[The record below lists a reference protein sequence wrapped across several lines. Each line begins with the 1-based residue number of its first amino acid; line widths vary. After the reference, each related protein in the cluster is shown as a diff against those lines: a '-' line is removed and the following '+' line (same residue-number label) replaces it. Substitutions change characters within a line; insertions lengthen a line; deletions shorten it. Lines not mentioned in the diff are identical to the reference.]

1 MVVVDVPDVDRV
13 DGVDGVDEAGSEVD
27 VELVGG
33 RAVTW
38 G

>member
-13 DGVDGVDEAGSEVD
+13 DGVDGVDEAGAEVD
-27 VELVGG
+27 VELVVG
-33 RAVTW
+33 RAATW